1 MSQRG
6 QGKMENTV
14 LYGVKRKASL
24 RSCSQGGENNKCKG
38 LRLAHAWTFA
48 AVATE
53 HLWLELT
60 VKREGG
66 SR

>member
-1 MSQRG
+1 
-6 QGKMENTV
+6 MENTV
-14 LYGVKRKASL
+14 LYGIKWKDSL

-38 LRLAHAWTFA
+38 LRLAHAWTLA
-48 AVATE
+48 AVAME
-53 HLWLELT
+53 HPWLELT